1 MTIDKDSVK
10 VFVNGSTTALTTE
23 YTATVTDG
31 KLKVTINLAEGGVST
46 GKALYEA
53 KSENGA
59 YIPIEVTY
67 NATID
72 AAAASAPAK
81 NQIGDSTVEIDT
93 YAFQVAKTDG
103 KDPLAGAQFELWK
116 DGSALTFT
124 GDGNGV
130 YTYSATGS
138 VTTLDMTTNTT
149 ITIKG
154 LDNSWTYTLKETKVP
169 DGYNQAEDITVNG
182 SSLTK
187 VDKAIAELTLYKET
201 VVNQQG
207 AVLPS
212 TGGIGTTIFYV
223 IGAILVIGAGV
234 VLVTRR
240 RMNVQ

>member
-1 MTIDKDSVK
+1 
-10 VFVNGSTTALTTE
+10 
-23 YTATVTDG
+23 
-31 KLKVTINLAEGGVST
+31 
-46 GKALYEA
+46 
-53 KSENGA
+53 
-59 YIPIEVTY
+59 
-67 NATID
+67 
-72 AAAASAPAK
+72 
-81 NQIGDSTVEIDT
+81 
-93 YAFQVAKTDG
+93 
-103 KDPLAGAQFELWK
+103 
-116 DGSALTFT
+116 
-124 GDGNGV
+124 
-130 YTYSATGS
+130 
-138 VTTLDMTTNTT
+138 MTTNTT